1 MDHSRKSLRF
11 GLSED
16 SDAHSICIT
25 LLPWHPIS
33 LGEVPTKRTLENCME
48 SIAVPRTQTEE
59 QMGRTLFIVSRQHP
73 DLYAYLRER
82 FATDDAV
89 EVILDR
95 RLGQRRQR
103 DTAPD
108 TDRRRADRRERPE
121 VEMELRTRSHAII
134 TIPEVAM
141 E

>member
-1 MDHSRKSLRF
+1 
-11 GLSED
+11 
-16 SDAHSICIT
+16 
-25 LLPWHPIS
+25 
-33 LGEVPTKRTLENCME
+33 
-48 SIAVPRTQTEE
+48 
-59 QMGRTLFIVSRQHP
+59 MGRTLFIVSRQHP

-82 FATDDAV
+82 FASDTAV

-103 DTAPD
+103 EAPPGV
-108 TDRRRADRRERPE
+108 DRRRADRRSRPE
-121 VEMELRTRSHAII
+121 VEIELQTRSHAII